1 MSCLKGC
8 IVDDP
13 NQSDY
18 YLARALCYH
27 HMKMHGLAT
36 QDIQTAQFKK
46 IRLYPDKLSSVNEAY
61 LSTLVLCIICICN
74 RLRCSSLCS

>member
-1 MSCLKGC
+1 MACLKGC

-13 NQSDY
+13 NQSDF

-36 QDIQTAQFKK
+36 QDIQTAQFKN
-46 IRLYPDKLSSVNEAY
+46 P
-61 LSTLVLCIICICN
+61 LVSRHIEFGE
-74 RLRCSSLCS
+74 